1 MHTQSEGTASGAR
14 PGLLS
19 LQVRELHS
27 RLLEERMAVRAR
39 EAEAA
44 ALEARLQRLVHV
56 LVGSSRALAAAAL
69 PGQHPGGIRLRR
81 SSSEASTEARG

>member
-1 MHTQSEGTASGAR
+1 
-14 PGLLS
+14 
-19 LQVRELHS
+19 
-27 RLLEERMAVRAR
+27 MAVRAR

-81 SSSEASTEARG
+81 SSSEASTEARAQLGMIARQQCTACD